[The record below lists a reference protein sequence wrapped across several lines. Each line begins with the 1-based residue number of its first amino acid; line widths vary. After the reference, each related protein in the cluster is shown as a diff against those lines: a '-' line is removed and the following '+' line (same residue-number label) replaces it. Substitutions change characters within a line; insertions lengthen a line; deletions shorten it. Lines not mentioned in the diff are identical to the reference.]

1 MSSRRGMCPMRLE
14 TGDRIVVKRADR
26 KGRLEKKVMSA
37 LGQKHM
43 CGAKGDVRFT
53 PKSGHV
59 QCKRLC
65 PLWAKSGHCLLY
77 SNTSSAVSGI
87 GSDAASPSLYI
98 RKRGEGELAV
108 RAGFEKAT
116 LVRPAGM
123 FRPGDRFPT
132 PLLQRQPIHCSVP
145 A

>member
-1 MSSRRGMCPMRLE
+1 MRLE

-108 RAGFEKAT
+108 RAAFENAT
-116 LVRPAGM
+116 LVRPAVM
-123 FRPGDRFPT
+123 FRPDDAFPT
-132 PLLQRQPIHCSVP
+132 TLLKLHSIQCSV
-145 A
+145 AA